1 MTKEELIESN
11 PLNIATINYQLRNQ
25 IGTCC
30 FQSITIEVAGTN
42 IDFSRLEKTIES
54 KESEIREKYKDSLYK
69 LETKRYY

>member
-1 MTKEELIESN
+1 MDLV
-11 PLNIATINYQLRNQ
+11 NIATINYQLSNQ

-30 FQSITIEVAGTN
+30 FQSINIEIADTTN
-42 IDFSRLEKTIES
+42 VDFSRLEKTIKS